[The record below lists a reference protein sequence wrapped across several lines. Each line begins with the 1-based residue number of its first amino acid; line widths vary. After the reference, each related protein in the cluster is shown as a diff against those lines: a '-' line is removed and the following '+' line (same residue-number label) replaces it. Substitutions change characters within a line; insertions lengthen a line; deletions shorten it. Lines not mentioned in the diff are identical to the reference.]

1 MLTVEPPMTSFFP
14 PILLLI
20 LALAVPILS
29 AQPAQ
34 VEYTTAVRLMEARRF
49 EDALPILE
57 RLHRQDPTNY
67 PVFDRTV
74 TCLVELKRYPE
85 AQAML
90 ERRLGRRYT
99 DIVTAAKLGEVL
111 HIAADTARAREVW
124 QRTLLANLGD
134 LNAYRYLAETMA
146 NRREHRQALA
156 VYRQARRQFGSS
168 DLFVMEVANQH
179 IASGDGGSGVGEFI
193 RYAEAN
199 PLSASVVLRQ
209 ILRYQDPELNDLAI
223 LELEERQARTRP
235 HHELLIGLLMEQG
248 YHRRA
253 VQAAREYDPVAP
265 QGQYPLFTL
274 APRLRAQNQFELAVQ
289 AYASVAARN
298 DHPLRPDALIEVAR
312 TRLLEADHLREH
324 DLMPDSLIRARVAE
338 ADRALET
345 LSRDHSRHTRLI
357 EAWILHAELGF
368 DHLATDARS
377 IDVRSRL
384 DRLPGNTDALF
395 ARDYLT
401 GREHLYHGR
410 YAQARVAFTR
420 ANRLVQT
427 GERAELTRYFLA
439 YTDFLAGDIEF
450 ARLQM
455 RALERISA
463 SVHANDAIR
472 LRRWLAEGTEADS
485 TGTTLRRFAQAL
497 ADAARGDTLA
507 ALDILTRGL
516 SDPAAAPMRGDWLLL
531 ATDLKRH
538 HSPEASLRLL
548 DEHLGSVGSDPRRE
562 QLLWTKA
569 RLLDSMRRHADADIA
584 YLACLEAFPAGFY
597 ADTIRNRLLQTKP
610 PTS

>member
-1 MLTVEPPMTSFFP
+1 LWRIV
-14 PILLLI
+14 
-20 LALAVPILS
+20 ALACLVLGTEPLF

-34 VEYTTAVRLMEARRF
+34 VAYTTAVRLMEARRF
-49 EDALPILE
+49 EDALPVLE
-57 RLHRQDPTNY
+57 TLLRQDPANY

-85 AQAML
+85 AVAML
-90 ERRLGRRYT
+90 DRRLNRRYS

-111 HIAADTARAREVW
+111 HIAADTSRAREVW
-124 QRTLLANLGD
+124 QRTLQANLGD

-146 NRREHRQALA
+146 NRREHGQALA

-168 DLFVMEVANQH
+168 DLFVMEIANQH
-179 IASGDGGSGVGEFI
+179 IASGDAGSGVGEFI
-193 RYAEAN
+193 RYAETN
-199 PLSASVVLRQ
+199 PLSANVVLRQ

-253 VQAAREYDPVAP
+253 LQAAREYEPVAP
-265 QGQYPLFTL
+265 QGQYPVFTL
-274 APRLRAQNQFELAVQ
+274 APRLRAQNQFALAAQ
-289 AYASVAARN
+289 AYASVADRS
-298 DHPLRPDALIEVAR
+298 DHPLRPDALIELAR

-324 DLMPDSLIRARVAE
+324 DLVPDSMIRARVAE
-338 ADRALET
+338 ADKALAT
-345 LSRDHSRHTRLI
+345 LTRDHSRHTRLI

-377 IDVRSRL
+377 VDVRGRL
-384 DRLPGNTDALF
+384 DLLSSSTDASF

-410 YAQARVAFTR
+410 FAQARVAFTR

-427 GERAELTRYFLA
+427 GERAELTRYFLS

-455 RALERISA
+455 RALERMSA

-472 LRRWLAEGTEADS
+472 LRRWLAEGMEGDS
-485 TGTTLRRFAQAL
+485 TGTILRRFAQAL
-497 ADAARGDTLA
+497 ADAGRGDTLA
-507 ALDILTRGL
+507 ALHTL
-516 SDPAAAPMRGDWLLL
+516 STSLDDPGITPMRGDWLLL
-531 ATDLKRH
+531 AADLTRH
-538 HSPEASLRLL
+538 RSPQEALRLL

-569 RLLDSMRRHADADIA
+569 RILDSMRRHEEAAIA
-584 YLACLEAFPAGFY
+584 YLACLEAYPAGFY
-597 ADTIRNRLLQTKP
+597 ADAIRTRLLHAKP